1 MYPPSDVCKGPKI
14 YQVTL
19 NKHDHIWFIAHISG
33 KIDEFIY
40 LSQDD
45 DDDDDQYDNDYH
57 DHQNYDDIDDIFAT
71 LPLLLMDNP
80 FDVDQL
86 RKIQARCN
94 NDYVDMVAIAYSWP
108 NFIHCN
114 FDLWKKKIHVR
125 LFQPRLNAN
134 TLQTM
139 VTPKD
144 DVLASV
150 SLLFTPEGSHPLS
163 LAFVGT
169 CLGLQSTSIL

>member
-40 LSQDD
+40 LSQDDDDD

-94 NDYVDMVAIAYSWP
+94 NDYVDMVAIAYIVDPISSIAILT
-108 NFIHCN
+108 FG
-114 FDLWKKKIHVR
+114 KR
-125 LFQPRLNAN
+125 
-134 TLQTM
+134 
-139 VTPKD
+139 
-144 DVLASV
+144 
-150 SLLFTPEGSHPLS
+150 
-163 LAFVGT
+163 
-169 CLGLQSTSIL
+169 QSMSDSSNLDWMPILCKQW